1 MISGTHQINSKH
13 VLRTLANSVHSNDSG
28 SDADPSLSNING
40 LGRSGGIKKMELM
53 VTRSSQM
60 TKHQQQHEIHD
71 LGMKSTNVFINT
83 GESILI
89 HEGKQRIV
97 VEGGVNFH
105 KQ

>member
-1 MISGTHQINSKH
+1 M
-13 VLRTLANSVHSNDSG
+13 
-28 SDADPSLSNING
+28 
-40 LGRSGGIKKMELM
+40 
-53 VTRSSQM
+53 SSQM